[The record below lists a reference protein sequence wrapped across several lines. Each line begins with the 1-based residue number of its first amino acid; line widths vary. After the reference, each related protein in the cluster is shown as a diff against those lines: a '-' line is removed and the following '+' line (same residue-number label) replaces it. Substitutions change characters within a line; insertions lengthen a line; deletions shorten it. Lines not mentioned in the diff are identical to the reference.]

1 MRRKNFVLSITL
13 VLIVLMTA
21 LTGCGSNS
29 TTTPTAVSLVLGNH
43 EYFPKIN
50 LRAES
55 VYQKIYDA
63 AYSYGDCS
71 IVVVDGNPYV
81 AASYNITK
89 PEANIDNAKR
99 RQIAKQNSEQ
109 IIVDGSNAYA
119 KTSEIDTLSA
129 IIASSALLKSSSAEV
144 KEMLVYDSG
153 FSTTGLLDFSGEN
166 LIAIEPAMIVER
178 LSELHALP
186 DLNDIR
192 IIWTGLGEVCDE
204 QDELSSTYKYNLKN
218 IWREIIVAAGG
229 DVEFIDV
236 PLSATPKSEVL
247 PSCKTI
253 PIIQDT
259 LELSGN
265 IAKPIKFGEDT
276 IRFLGDQAVYVN
288 ADDAKKAL
296 EPIAAFLK
304 ENKSKHILIV
314 GTTASAGKE
323 ASCLKLS
330 LDRAKACK
338 NTLVEMGVSNEQI
351 ETQGLG
357 RTSCFLRVN
366 DLDANGRLIEN
377 LASQNRAVYIFDAN
391 SNEAKDIYDII
402 CFK

>member
-1 MRRKNFVLSITL
+1 MKRKSIAFVIIIMVLLLST
-13 VLIVLMTA
+13 
-21 LTGCGSNS
+21 LTGCGSNN
-29 TTTPTAVSLVLGNH
+29 TTTPSAISLVLGNH

-89 PEANIDNAKR
+89 PDANIDNAKR
-99 RQIAKQNSEQ
+99 KQIAKQNSEQ
-109 IIVDGSNAYA
+109 IIADGSNAYA
-119 KTSEIDTLSA
+119 KTAEIDTLSA
-129 IIASSALLKSSSAEV
+129 IVASSALLKSSSAEV

-153 FSTTGLLDFSGEN
+153 FSTAGLLDFSSEN
-166 LIAIEPAMIVER
+166 LIDVEPALIVER

-186 DLNDIR
+186 ELNGIK
-192 IIWTGLGEVCDE
+192 IVWTGLGEVCDE
-204 QDELSSTYKYNLKN
+204 QDELSSTYKYNLRN
-218 IWREIIVAAGG
+218 IWREVIVAADGE
-229 DVEFIDV
+229 VEFIDV
-236 PLSATPKSEVL
+236 PLSATPKSEEL

-276 IRFLGDQAVYVN
+276 IKFLGDQAVYVN
-288 ADDAKKAL
+288 AVDAKKAL
-296 EPIAAFLK
+296 EPIAIFLK
-304 ENKSKHILIV
+304 ENMTKRILIV
-314 GTTASAGKE
+314 GTTASAGKD

-330 LDRAKACK
+330 LDRAEACK
-338 NTLVEMGVSNEQI
+338 NTLIEMGVNNEQI
-351 ETQGLG
+351 ETLGLG
-357 RTSCFLRVN
+357 RKKCFLRVN
-366 DLDANGRLIEN
+366 DLDVTGKLIEN
-377 LASQNRAVYIFDAN
+377 LASQNRAVYIFDLD
-391 SNEAKDIYDII
+391 SLEAKDIYRIA
-402 CFK
+402 

>member
-1 MRRKNFVLSITL
+1 MKKKNFVLAIML
-13 VLIVLMTA
+13 VLVVLMTT
-21 LTGCGSNS
+21 LTGCGLNNN
-29 TTTPTAVSLVLGNH
+29 TTPSAVSLVLGNH

-89 PEANIDNAKR
+89 PDANIDNAKR
-99 RQIAKQNSEQ
+99 KQIAKQNSEQ
-109 IIVDGSNAYA
+109 IIADGSNAYA
-119 KTSEIDTLSA
+119 KTAEIDTLSA
-129 IIASSALLKSSSAEV
+129 IVASSALLKSSSAEV

-153 FSTTGLLDFSGEN
+153 FSTTGLLDFSSEN
-166 LIAIEPAMIVER
+166 LIDVEPALIVER

-186 DLNDIR
+186 QLNGIR

-218 IWREIIVAAGG
+218 IWREVIVAAGG
-229 DVEFIDV
+229 EVEFIDV
-236 PLSATPKSEVL
+236 PLSATPKVEEL

-265 IAKPIKFGEDT
+265 IAKPIKFGEET
-276 IRFLGDQAVYVN
+276 IKFLGDQAVYVS
-288 ADDAKKAL
+288 AADAKKAL
-296 EPIAAFLK
+296 EPIAIFLK
-304 ENKSKHILIV
+304 ENATKRILIV
-314 GTTASAGKE
+314 GTTASAGKDV
-323 ASCLKLS
+323 SCLSLS
-330 LDRAKACK
+330 LNRANACR
-338 NTLVEMGVSNEQI
+338 NTLVEMGVNESQI
-351 ETQGLG
+351 ETLGLG
-357 RTSCFLRVN
+357 RKECFLRVN
-366 DLDANGRLIEN
+366 DLSSNGKLVEK
-377 LASQNRAVYIFDAN
+377 LASQNRAVYIFDTD
-391 SNEAKDIYDII
+391 SSEADRVKELG
-402 CFK
+402 

>member
-1 MRRKNFVLSITL
+1 MRSKNIVLAIIL
-13 VLIVLMTA
+13 VIIVLMTT
-21 LTGCGSNS
+21 LTGCDSNS
-29 TTTPTAVSLVLGNH
+29 TTTSTAVSLVLGNH

-109 IIVDGSNAYA
+109 IIADGSNTYA

-129 IIASSALLKSSSAEV
+129 IVASSALLKSSSAEV

-153 FSTTGLLDFSGEN
+153 FSTTGLLDFSSEN
-166 LIAIEPAMIVER
+166 LIDVEPSFIVER

-186 DLNDIR
+186 ELTGIKV
-192 IIWTGLGEVCDE
+192 IWTGLGEVCDE
-204 QDELSSTYKYNLKN
+204 QDELSFTYKYKLKN
-218 IWREIIVAAGG
+218 IWKEVIVTAGG
-229 DVEFIDV
+229 EVEFIDV
-236 PLSATPKSEVL
+236 PLSATPKGEEL

-253 PIIQDT
+253 PIIQDS
-259 LELSGN
+259 LELSGD

-276 IRFLGDQAVYVN
+276 IKFLGDQAVYVN
-288 ADDAKKAL
+288 AADAKKAL
-296 EPIAAFLK
+296 EPIATFLK
-304 ENKSKHILIV
+304 ENATKRILIV
-314 GTTASAGKE
+314 GTTASAGKD
-323 ASCLKLS
+323 ASCLSLS
-330 LDRAKACK
+330 LNRANACR
-338 NTLVEMGVSNEQI
+338 NTLVEMGVNESQI
-351 ETQGLG
+351 ETLGLG
-357 RTSCFLRVN
+357 RKKCFLRVN
-366 DLDANGRLIEN
+366 DLENGRLIEA
-377 LASQNRAVYIFDAN
+377 LASQNRAVFIFDTDSSEAN
-391 SNEAKDIYDII
+391 RVKQLG
-402 CFK
+402 

>member
-1 MRRKNFVLSITL
+1 MRRKIFVLAIML
-13 VLIVLMTA
+13 VLVVLMTT
-21 LTGCGSNS
+21 LTGCSSNS
-29 TTTPTAVSLVLGNH
+29 TESPTAVSLVLGNH
-43 EYFPKIN
+43 MYFPKIN

-99 RQIAKQNSEQ
+99 KQIAKQNSEQ
-109 IIVDGSNAYA
+109 IIADGSNAYA

-129 IIASSALLKSSSAEV
+129 IVESSALLKSSSAEV

-153 FSTTGLLDFSGEN
+153 FSTTGLLDFSSEN
-166 LIAIEPAMIVER
+166 LIAVEPAMIVER

-186 DLNDIR
+186 ELNGIK

-204 QDELSSTYKYNLKN
+204 QDELSSTYKFNLKN
-218 IWREIIVAAGG
+218 IWREVIVAAGG
-229 DVEFIDV
+229 EVEFIDV
-236 PLSATPKSEVL
+236 PLSATPKSEEL

-276 IRFLGDQAVYVN
+276 IKFLGDRAVYVN

-296 EPIAAFLK
+296 EPISVFLK
-304 ENKSKHILIV
+304 ENTSKRILIV
-314 GTTASAGKE
+314 GTTASTGQD

-330 LDRAKACK
+330 LDRAEACK
-338 NTLVEMGVSNEQI
+338 NTLIEMGVSNEQI
-351 ETQGLG
+351 ETLGLG
-357 RTSCFLRVN
+357 RKKCFLRVN
-366 DLDANGRLIEN
+366 DLDVNGKLIEN
-377 LASQNRAVYIFDAN
+377 LASQNRAVYIFD
-391 SNEAKDIYDII
+391 SDSLEAKDIYRIA
-402 CFK
+402 

>member
-1 MRRKNFVLSITL
+1 MKKKNLVTLMIMMVAL
-13 VLIVLMTA
+13 VLI
-21 LTGCGSNS
+21 LTGCGLNS
-29 TTTPTAVSLVLGNH
+29 SESSVAVSLVLGNH

-81 AASYNITK
+81 AASYNIIK
-89 PEANIDNAKR
+89 PDANIDNAKR
-99 RQIAKQNSEQ
+99 KQISKQNAEQ
-109 IIVDGSNAYA
+109 IIADGSNAYA

-129 IIASSALLKSSSAEV
+129 IVASSALLKSSSAEV

-153 FSTTGLLDFSGEN
+153 FSTTGLLDFSSEN
-166 LIAIEPAMIVER
+166 LIDVDPSFIVER

-186 DLNDIR
+186 ELNGIK
-192 IIWTGLGEVCDE
+192 IVWTGLGEVCDE

-218 IWREIIVAAGG
+218 IWKEIIVAAGG
-229 DVEFIDV
+229 EVEFIDV
-236 PLSATPKSEVL
+236 PLSATPKAAEL

-265 IAKPIKFGEDT
+265 MVKPIKFDEKT
-276 IRFLGDQAVYVN
+276 IKFIGDRSVYVN
-288 ADDAKKAL
+288 VSETKKAL
-296 EPIAAFLK
+296 KPISDFLK
-304 ENKSKHILIV
+304 ENKDKRILIV
-314 GTTASAGKE
+314 GTCASSGKE

-330 LDRAKACK
+330 IDRAKACK
-338 NTLVEMGVSNEQI
+338 NTLIEMGVSNDQI
-351 ETQGLG
+351 ETLGLG
-357 RTSCFLRVN
+357 RKECFLRVN
-366 DLDANGRLIEN
+366 DLDSNGRLVEE
-377 LASQNRAVYIFDAN
+377 LASQNRAVYIFFDMN
-391 SNEAKDIYDII
+391 SPEVKQIFSI
-402 CFK
+402 K

>member
-1 MRRKNFVLSITL
+1 MKRKS
-13 VLIVLMTA
+13 IVLVIIMMIALLMNT
-21 LTGCGSNS
+21 LTGCSSNN
-29 TTTPTAVSLVLGNH
+29 TATSSAISLVLGNH

-63 AYSYGDCS
+63 VYSYGDCS

-89 PEANIDNAKR
+89 PDANIDNAKR
-99 RQIAKQNSEQ
+99 KQISKQNTEQ
-109 IIVDGSNAYA
+109 IIADGSNAFA

-129 IIASSALLKSSSAEV
+129 IVASSALLKSSPAEV

-153 FSTTGLLDFSGEN
+153 FSTTGLLDFSSEN
-166 LIAIEPAMIVER
+166 LIEVEPYLIVER

-186 DLNDIR
+186 ELNGIR

-204 QDELSSTYKYNLKN
+204 QDKLSSTYKYNLKN
-218 IWREIIVAAGG
+218 IWREVIIAAGG
-229 DVEFIDV
+229 EIEFIDV
-236 PLSATPKSEVL
+236 PLSATPKSEEL

-276 IRFLGDQAVYVN
+276 IKFLGDQAVYVN
-288 ADDAKKAL
+288 AGDAKKAL
-296 EPIAAFLK
+296 EPIATFLK
-304 ENKSKHILIV
+304 ENATKRILIV

-323 ASCLKLS
+323 SSCLSLS
-330 LDRAKACK
+330 LNRANTCK
-338 NTLVEMGVSNEQI
+338 KTLIEMGVMECQI
-351 ETQGLG
+351 ETLGLG
-357 RTSCFLRVN
+357 RKVCFLRVN
-366 DLDANGRLIEN
+366 DLDVNGKLIQS
-377 LASQNRAVYIFDAN
+377 LASQNRAVYIFDLD
-391 SNEAKDIYDII
+391 SEEAKQVIKIS
-402 CFK
+402 